1 MCKTD
6 IRHAVERHELGFLRR
21 TDVNLPLCLSES
33 PSGGMEGSFIP
44 PLIHLQI
51 LTEL

>member
-6 IRHAVERHELGFLRR
+6 IRHAVERHELGFLRW
-21 TDVNLPLCLSES
+21 TAVNLPRRLSES
-33 PSGGMEGSFIP
+33 PRGAMEGSFIP
-44 PLIHLQI
+44 PLIHLQV